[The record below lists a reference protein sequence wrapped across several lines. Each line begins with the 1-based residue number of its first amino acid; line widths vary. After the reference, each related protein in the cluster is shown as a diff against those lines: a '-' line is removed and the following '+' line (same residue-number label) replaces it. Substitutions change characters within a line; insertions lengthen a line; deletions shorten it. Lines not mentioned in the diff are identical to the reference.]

1 MGRMDDV
8 RGDRRSEGPGQ
19 VRMGDDRADGYFR
32 EELKPGGVRAG
43 DLRAG

>member
-19 VRMGDDRADGYFR
+19 VRTGDDRAGAYFR
-32 EELKPGGVRAG
+32 EELRAG
-43 DLRAG
+43 DLRTRKAE